1 MAAGGAAAAPSAG
14 GSAGPSAAGI
24 SDLGASSALAASS
37 GALPR
42 RAREGWGA
50 GGACTAASG
59 RVTRVSG
66 GRACLGVAGAT
77 VTKTARACV
86 SCAGRRLVFGRRLC
100 VDMSEGCAASVGLGA
115 HALWRRAGAH
125 LGPRPLGTPA
135 RVAQV
140 QGSESQRNR
149 YRARSSGATHPLAPD
164 GCATCSRAATRRS
177 RNQAL
182 PHKRRVSRPTRAPS
196 LRLSQLSGSRTQG
209 SCPRSAPGRG
219 AVTNACRNVRWWC
232 PSRPSGRAPSPRRT
246 GTGPPRPDT
255 RLSVGPSRGGGRPG
269 RRRGRPFWLQRTS
282 GWCSPGWT
290 TRARRAAAVARRA
303 CCVHTGDG
311 RAAHSRRDARKGPG
325 EDPSCVTCHFR
336 LTARSRT
343 LSASRA

>member
-115 HALWRRAGAH
+115 HALWRRAGHTLVRGRLALLH
-125 LGPRPLGTPA
+125 VSRRFKAVSLSETDTGPDPVAPRTRWRQTAAPPARGRRPGGRETRRCHTNGASVAQHAPRHSDSASSREAGPRA
-135 RVAQV
+135 
-140 QGSESQRNR
+140 
-149 YRARSSGATHPLAPD
+149 RARA
-164 GCATCSRAATRRS
+164 
-177 RNQAL
+177 
-182 PHKRRVSRPTRAPS
+182 
-196 LRLSQLSGSRTQG
+196 QL
-209 SCPRSAPGRG
+209 
-219 AVTNACRNVRWWC
+219 
-232 PSRPSGRAPSPRRT
+232 
-246 GTGPPRPDT
+246 
-255 RLSVGPSRGGGRPG
+255 
-269 RRRGRPFWLQRTS
+269 
-282 GWCSPGWT
+282 
-290 TRARRAAAVARRA
+290 
-303 CCVHTGDG
+303 
-311 RAAHSRRDARKGPG
+311 PG
-325 EDPSCVTCHFR
+325 EGR
-336 LTARSRT
+336 
-343 LSASRA
+343 